1 MMYKEDSMNIGD
13 IEFDWNA
20 RMGPVMSIHYKNK
33 KFGFAICH
41 RQKDRCIKLFGHT
54 SFLCA
59 RCTGILVG
67 FALVL
72 LFQCLSLPS
81 ITISWVVSVGL
92 MIPLIVDGCTQF
104 TGLRE
109 SNNTLRF
116 ISGILFVPGFYLT
129 LGWLI

>member
-1 MMYKEDSMNIGD
+1 MIYKEDSMNIGD